1 MTFKANH
8 VSLIVELIKKR
19 ESNMNTFFA
28 TSIEHLVTTKDGDK
42 FLVSSSFA
50 GSDGDTAKESVDNAI
65 ASYEKAGHTAEDLM
79 SITTVE
85 LDA

>member
-1 MTFKANH
+1 MK
-8 VSLIVELIKKR
+8 
-19 ESNMNTFFA
+19 TFFA

-50 GSDGDTAKESVDNAI
+50 GSSADTEKESVDNAI
-65 ASYEKAGHTAEDLM
+65 AGFEEAGHTADELM

-85 LDA
+85 LDD